1 MMLRNDNLG
10 KLFLRIAVA
19 VIILFHGWFKLTHG
33 VGWIQGML
41 GGIGFLAYGTY
52 LAELIA
58 PVLILVGFRTR
69 LAALFIVVDMFVA
82 ILMVLR
88 TAIFSV
94 KEMGGGWAIEIEAML
109 MLCALA
115 LFFTGSGKYSVSS
128 SGKWD

>member
-1 MMLRNDNLG
+1 MMLKNDDLG
-10 KLFLRIAVA
+10 KFFLRIAVA

-41 GGIGFLAYGTY
+41 GGMGFLAYGTY

-58 PVLILVGFRTR
+58 PLLILVGFRTR
-69 LAALFIVVDMFVA
+69 LAALFVVADMLVA
-82 ILMVLR
+82 ILMVLH
-88 TAIFSV
+88 TAMFSV

-115 LFFTGSGKYSVSS
+115 LFFTGSGKYAVSS

>member
-1 MMLRNDNLG
+1 MLKNDNLG

-33 VGWIQGML
+33 VGWIRGML
-41 GGIGFLAYGTY
+41 GGMGFLAYGVY

-58 PVLILVGFRTR
+58 PVLILIGFRTR
-69 LAALFIVVDMFVA
+69 LAALLIVVDMLVA
-82 ILMVLR
+82 IAMVLH

-94 KEMGGGWAIEIEAML
+94 NPMGGGWAIEVEAML
-109 MLCALA
+109 MLCSLA
-115 LFFTGSGKYSVSS
+115 LLFTGSGKYAVSS

>member
-1 MMLRNDNLG
+1 MLKNDNLG

-33 VGWIQGML
+33 IGWIQGML
-41 GGIGFLAYGTY
+41 GGMSFLAYGTY

-69 LAALFIVVDMFVA
+69 LAALFIVIDMLVA
-82 ILMVLR
+82 LIMVLDK
-88 TAIFSV
+88 AIFSV
-94 KEMGGGWAIEIEAML
+94 KEMGGGWAIEVEAML

-115 LFFTGSGKYSVSS
+115 LVFTGSGKYAVSS